1 MGQNSLSPTP
11 HSATRLPRE
20 SLLGARPARR
30 LSGPRGGRQ
39 RPLVAAMGM
48 GRAGRQQLASGTAPS
63 LSGGGAGAGR
73 VLGQDA
79 ELVSLRIGERDPAT
93 AIGPAVISEVRG
105 SQREDPLHLLF
116 AGAIGRAQVKVHP
129 VLDLLTV

>member
-1 MGQNSLSPTP
+1 MTLAGTP
-11 HSATRLPRE
+11 SAMPCPGNIVSAPIT
-20 SLLGARPARR
+20 
-30 LSGPRGGRQ
+30 
-39 RPLVAAMGM
+39 
-48 GRAGRQQLASGTAPS
+48 PS

-79 ELVSLRIGERDPAT
+79 ELVALRIGERDPAT
-93 AIGPAVISEVRG
+93 AIGPAVISEVRS

-129 VLDLLTV
+129 VLDLLTVGDGDEQQE